1 MATHMGNT
9 ESLLT
14 DLEGLA
20 GVLRPLARHALT
32 FGLTLRMLERRAKAI
47 RDSASPKAP
56 KYAEGVERISDM
68 LVDLAATLDDA
79 AWLPWPYRRALLRA
93 AIYLAQAVKI
103 MRGEDPACVPTLAP
117 WWKVALDAYSGLFSI
132 G

>member
-1 MATHMGNT
+1 MGNT

-32 FGLTLRMLERRAKAI
+32 FGLTLRLLERRAKAI

-79 AWLPWPYRRALLRA
+79 AWLPWSYRRALLRA

-103 MRGEDPACVPTLAP
+103 MRGEVPMFLLYAASLALGANGAFHDWP
-117 WWKVALDAYSGLFSI
+117 WQ
-132 G
+132 